1 MVTNYFNMLN
11 KFWRLFRIN
20 CNNCSCLELIM
31 HDVMHHVCL
40 GIRIRLESIWRRSV
54 SICAGLILAYIW
66 RRTLY
71 LSPPSLTSVRVRFTL
86 TASAD
91 YWPVYTPSNTGNP
104 LPRSR
109 CTVAVFKRYPT
120 RQALILQ
127 KPVCVCVPFFSSRH
141 QLEWRNCSIFEPHDG
156 DTEPIQ
162 RSCSPG

>member
-1 MVTNYFNMLN
+1 M
-11 KFWRLFRIN
+11 FRIN

-31 HDVMHHVCL
+31 YDVMYHVCL
-40 GIRIRLESIWRRSV
+40 SIRVRLESIWRRSV
-54 SICAGLILAYIW
+54 STCAGLILVYIR

-71 LSPPSLTSVRVRFTL
+71 LSPPPFTFGVVTSTLSVRVRFTL

-91 YWPVYTPSNTGNP
+91 YRPVYTPSNTSNP

-109 CTVAVFKRYPT
+109 CTVAVFERYPT
-120 RQALILQ
+120 RQALVLQ
-127 KPVCVCVPFFSSRH
+127 KPVCVCVPFFSGRH
-141 QLEWRNCSIFEPHDG
+141 QLEWRNCSVFEPHDG